1 MPFPQILLKMK
12 IAAILDRFG
21 RYDSNL
27 KVKLLYE
34 RAFNN
39 QQFGQYMY
47 FGLAI
52 IKLSESKFSEKNC
65 KFETLYL
72 EKYMCGKSGF
82 LFFNPFYFP
91 LGYGA
96 KLILGTF

>member
-1 MPFPQILLKMK
+1 MLRKNVLTKSQVKKLPFPQILLKKK

-39 QQFGQYMY
+39 
-47 FGLAI
+47 
-52 IKLSESKFSEKNC
+52 
-65 KFETLYL
+65 
-72 EKYMCGKSGF
+72 
-82 LFFNPFYFP
+82 
-91 LGYGA
+91 
-96 KLILGTF
+96 